1 MVCEGRGRASE
12 REREGGAINA
22 SRSNEVKTPQQVAFP
37 PNKKKELNTCV
48 HVSRGRQGPPPLHE
62 MSTRRHHTISPS
74 LSCPF
79 THLPLHPHDVCAL
92 WFSFGF
98 ILDYL
103 SSVWPTQHS
112 VSARLSVCPR
122 VCLFSFLFSVC
133 LPGSWPVQLK
143 AIITYVK
150 KEARIMADM
159 AWPDA
164 IRCEAKRSDA
174 LLRDVLKTQWENCGN
189 CGNTATTDQR
199 LSNISLPSL
208 LSFALSPEI

>member
-12 REREGGAINA
+12 RERGREG
-22 SRSNEVKTPQQVAFP
+22 RSTRQGQMRLRRHNKLLSPQP
-37 PNKKKELNTCV
+37 KKELNTCV
-48 HVSRGRQGPPPLHE
+48 HVSRGRQGPPPPHE

-112 VSARLSVCPR
+112 VSARLSAR
-122 VCLFSFLFSVC
+122 LSGCLSVFLFIFRLFAWLLARAIESNYNIC
-133 LPGSWPVQLK
+133 EEGSSNHGRHGM
-143 AIITYVK
+143 
-150 KEARIMADM
+150 ARCDTM
-159 AWPDA
+159 
-164 IRCEAKRSDA
+164 RS
-174 LLRDVLKTQWENCGN
+174 
-189 CGNTATTDQR
+189 
-199 LSNISLPSL
+199 
-208 LSFALSPEI
+208 

>member
-1 MVCEGRGRASE
+1 MFQGGVKAHPRYMRWVRAATTLSPLLSL
-12 REREGGAINA
+12 AP
-22 SRSNEVKTPQQVAFP
+22 SPTSHSTHM
-37 PNKKKELNTCV
+37 TCA
-48 HVSRGRQGPPPLHE
+48 R
-62 MSTRRHHTISPS
+62 
-74 LSCPF
+74 
-79 THLPLHPHDVCAL
+79 
-92 WFSFGF
+92 FGF
-98 ILDYL
+98 HLVLFWIICHL
-103 SSVWPTQHS
+103 SGQHNTACLP
-112 VSARLSVCPR
+112 VRLSVCPR

-199 LSNISLPSL
+199 LSNISLPLLSL
-208 LSFALSPEI
+208 LPLCLSFSWDLNQVGQLKNWNSYWPQS

>member
-1 MVCEGRGRASE
+1 MFQGGVKARPRHMRWVRAATRLS
-12 REREGGAINA
+12 
-22 SRSNEVKTPQQVAFP
+22 
-37 PNKKKELNTCV
+37 
-48 HVSRGRQGPPPLHE
+48 PLLPRTH
-62 MSTRRHHTISPS
+62 SY
-74 LSCPF
+74 PF
-79 THLPLHPHDVCAL
+79 TSHSTHMTCAR
-92 WFSFGF
+92 FGF
-98 ILDYL
+98 HLVLFWIICHL
-103 SSVWPTQHS
+103 SGQHNTACLP
-112 VSARLSVCPR
+112 VCLSVCPR

-208 LSFALSPEI
+208 SPPSLSLSLSLEIWIKLAN

>member
-1 MVCEGRGRASE
+1 MVCEGRGRARE

-37 PNKKKELNTCV
+37 PTKKKELNTCV
-48 HVSRGRQGPPPLHE
+48 HVSRGRQGPPPPHE

-112 VSARLSVCPR
+112 VSARLSVR
-122 VCLFSFLFSVC
+122 LSACLSVFLFIFRLFAWLLARAIESNYNIC
-133 LPGSWPVQLK
+133 EEGSSNHGRHGM
-143 AIITYVK
+143 
-150 KEARIMADM
+150 ARCDTM
-159 AWPDA
+159 
-164 IRCEAKRSDA
+164 RS
-174 LLRDVLKTQWENCGN
+174 
-189 CGNTATTDQR
+189 
-199 LSNISLPSL
+199 
-208 LSFALSPEI
+208 